1 MITERWQVE
10 EDAAEKGKKIFTL
23 HKQIVWHAA
32 FRKFLKTIVLH
43 SKTGIHHKCANDI
56 VRWLFPLIL
65 ILSADY
71 EEQYVIYFLKQI
83 HPQCH
88 LHSQMCNGSNPWFGL
103 PMPLP
108 QMLCFMGF
116 VIGSFSRVWSLNCRA
131 HTQKILREASQL
143 SAGGKEELLK
153 QHGLREVEESL
164 YFPELLALAYV
175 WDIERNFWGW
185 KFGCP
190 QGIVTRPLAHFPWRS
205 IFWSSLEADETSHRS
220 PRPEGDKQASR
231 WSVCDSSFEFTC
243 IILNLL
249 LPEWNHFPDGAISIT
264 LMQLWMYH
272 SQMDQNMRTSQR

>member
-1 MITERWQVE
+1 MITESWQVE

-43 SKTGIHHKCANDI
+43 SKTGIHHKCADDI

-116 VIGSFSRVWSLNCRA
+116 VIGSFSRV
-131 HTQKILREASQL
+131 
-143 SAGGKEELLK
+143 
-153 QHGLREVEESL
+153 
-164 YFPELLALAYV
+164 
-175 WDIERNFWGW
+175 
-185 KFGCP
+185 
-190 QGIVTRPLAHFPWRS
+190 
-205 IFWSSLEADETSHRS
+205 
-220 PRPEGDKQASR
+220 
-231 WSVCDSSFEFTC
+231 
-243 IILNLL
+243 
-249 LPEWNHFPDGAISIT
+249 
-264 LMQLWMYH
+264 
-272 SQMDQNMRTSQR
+272 